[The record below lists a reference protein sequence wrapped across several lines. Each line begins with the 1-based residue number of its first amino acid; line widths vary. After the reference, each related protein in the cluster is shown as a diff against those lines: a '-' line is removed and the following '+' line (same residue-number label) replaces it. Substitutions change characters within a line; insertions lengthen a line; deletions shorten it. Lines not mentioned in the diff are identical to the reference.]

1 MQKSIDK
8 IYYAAI
14 YLRLSKE
21 DGDLSSGEKKES
33 NSIANQRKLIED
45 YLSRNP
51 EITLVQEFCDD
62 GYTGAN
68 FDRPDFQRMMEQVKT
83 GKINC
88 IIVKDLSR
96 FGRDY
101 IDSGRYIEKIFPSL
115 GIRFIAINDN
125 YDSAQS
131 QQAGNEIILPFKNL
145 INDSYS
151 RDISIKI
158 RSNLETKRR
167 NGEFVGSHVVYG
179 YRRSD
184 DDKNKLVIDQTVAPV
199 IQSIF
204 SMKMDGFSPAQIAD
218 KLNKDGVPSPYEY
231 KRQSGSKYQSGF
243 KKQIQTDWGAK
254 AIYRILK
261 NEMYTGT
268 LVQGK
273 TTTPNHKIKS
283 RTTKDEA
290 DWMRTENAH
299 DAIISPS
306 IFDMVQKLMLEDT
319 RSPSGDNSV
328 HLFSGKVF
336 CADCQSTMTRKKTK
350 SAGKEY
356 VYFVCNANKVDRKVC
371 DAHTVK
377 EQVVYDAALAV
388 IQAQVSLALNLEI
401 ALGELNGISWERRE
415 MERIASKI
423 ARQEEVIEHN
433 KQMKAHVYEDFKTE
447 MITREEY
454 FIFKAEVRPH
464 TKKNKEN
471 SFPFYC
477 AHCGRKLQRT
487 FGTDVHFYCV
497 TPYWDTDEEP
507 CKSVRW
513 DRTDIEEV
521 VLAALKAQIAVM
533 TVETVGKIQN
543 TTSEGTLLR
552 QRLKVLASEL
562 ESGDTQK
569 VQSYLDYR
577 EGRITKDEFITLRSE
592 REKRMEELKNLI
604 AETEVAYE
612 DFLEKENQA
621 KQEQAIVERTS
632 SMNDEAL
639 KELMYDAVER
649 INVTDNQNIEIIWK
663 FDDLFATA

>member
-131 QQAGNEIILPFKNL
+131 QQVGNEIILPFKNL

-184 DDKNKLVIDQTVAPV
+184 NDKNKLVIDQTVAPV

-273 TTTPNHKIKS
+273 TTTPNHMLKNIKYTGCMVNHTRES
-283 RTTKDEA
+283 MVIRAKSQRRVPKE
-290 DWMRTENAH
+290 DWIYHENAH
-299 DAIISPS
+299 EAIVTTEE
-306 IFDMVQKLMLEDT
+306 FEAAQAAL
-319 RSPSGDNSV
+319 
-328 HLFSGKVF
+328 
-336 CADCQSTMTRKKTK
+336 
-350 SAGKEY
+350 
-356 VYFVCNANKVDRKVC
+356 RKVKP
-371 DAHTVK
+371 HIK
-377 EQVVYDAALAV
+377 
-388 IQAQVSLALNLEI
+388 
-401 ALGELNGISWERRE
+401 
-415 MERIASKI
+415 K
-423 ARQEEVIEHN
+423 
-433 KQMKAHVYEDFKTE
+433 
-447 MITREEY
+447 
-454 FIFKAEVRPH
+454 KAE
-464 TKKNKEN
+464 NF
-471 SFPFYC
+471 FPFYC

-497 TPYWDTDEEP
+497 TPYWDTNEEL

-521 VLAALKAQIAVM
+521 VLASLKAQIAVM
-533 TVETVGKIQN
+533 TVESVGN
-543 TTSEGTLLR
+543 TQDTISEGTLLR
-552 QRLKVLASEL
+552 QRLKALTSEL

-577 EGRITKDEFITLRSE
+577 EGRITKEDFIALRSE
-592 REKRMEELKNLI
+592 REKRMEELKVQI
-604 AETEVAYE
+604 AEAEAAYE
-612 DFLEKENQA
+612 DFLEKENQT
-621 KQEQAIVERTS
+621 KQEQAIIERTS

-649 INVTDNQNIEIIWK
+649 INVTDNQNIEIVWK

>member
-1 MQKSIDK
+1 MQKIIDK

-21 DGDLSSGEKKES
+21 DGDISSGEKKES

-45 YLSRNP
+45 YLSKHP

-68 FDRPDFQRMMEQVKT
+68 FDRPDFQRMMDQVRK

-88 IIVKDLSR
+88 VIVKDLSR

-101 IDSGRYIEKIFPSL
+101 IDSGKYIEKIFPSL

-158 RSNLETKRR
+158 RSNLDIKRR

-179 YRRSD
+179 YLRSEE
-184 DDKNKLVIDQTVAPV
+184 DKNKLVIDQTVAPI

-204 SMKMDGFSPAQIAD
+204 RMKLDGFSPAQIAD

-231 KRQSGSKYQSGF
+231 KRLCGSKYQSGF
-243 KKQIQTDWGAK
+243 KKQIQTEWGAK

-273 TTTPNHKIKS
+273 TSTPNHKVKV

-299 DAIISPS
+299 DAIIPPS
-306 IFDMVQKLMLEDT
+306 LFDTVQRIMLEDT
-319 RSPSGDNSV
+319 RSPSGDDSV

-336 CADCQSTMTRKKTK
+336 CADCQNTMVRKRTR

-356 VYFVCNANKVDRKVC
+356 VYFICNTNKQDKSSCNA
-371 DAHTVK
+371 HSIK
-377 EQVVYDAALAV
+377 EQAVYDAALAV
-388 IQAQVSLALNLEI
+388 IQAQVSLALDLEA
-401 ALGELNGISWERRE
+401 ALDKLNGVSWERRE
-415 MERIASKI
+415 MERINTRI
-423 ARQEEVIEHN
+423 ARQEEIINHN
-433 KQMKAHVYEDFKTE
+433 KEMKAHLYEDFKTE

-454 FIFKAEVRPH
+454 NIFKEEFDKAIQEAKDAIARLVGNKNQINCGLTEQQSWLSQFREYQNIQELNRRVIVH
-464 TKKNKEN
+464 FIDRIEITDDKQVHVFLNNADQFQAIIEFLEEEKQKANTKKVI
-471 SFPFYC
+471 SLI
-477 AHCGRKLQRT
+477 R
-487 FGTDVHFYCV
+487 
-497 TPYWDTDEEP
+497 
-507 CKSVRW
+507 
-513 DRTDIEEV
+513 EV
-521 VLAALKAQIAVM
+521 
-533 TVETVGKIQN
+533 
-543 TTSEGTLLR
+543 S
-552 QRLKVLASEL
+552 
-562 ESGDTQK
+562 
-569 VQSYLDYR
+569 
-577 EGRITKDEFITLRSE
+577 
-592 REKRMEELKNLI
+592 
-604 AETEVAYE
+604 
-612 DFLEKENQA
+612 
-621 KQEQAIVERTS
+621 
-632 SMNDEAL
+632 
-639 KELMYDAVER
+639 
-649 INVTDNQNIEIIWK
+649 
-663 FDDLFATA
+663 

>member
-131 QQAGNEIILPFKNL
+131 QQVGNEIILPFKNL

-401 ALGELNGISWERRE
+401 ALGKLNGIS
-415 MERIASKI
+415 SKI

-454 FIFKAEVRPH
+454 FIFKAEFD
-464 TKKNKEN
+464 KNIQEAKEAIARLVGN
-471 SFPFYC
+471 KNQISSGLTEQQSWLAQFREYENIQELNRRVVVNFID
-477 AHCGRKLQRT
+477 RIEITEDKQ
-487 FGTDVHFYCV
+487 VH
-497 TPYWDTDEEP
+497 
-507 CKSVRW
+507 
-513 DRTDIEEV
+513 V
-521 VLAALKAQIAVM
+521 VLNNADQFQAI
-533 TVETVGKIQN
+533 
-543 TTSEGTLLR
+543 
-552 QRLKVLASEL
+552 
-562 ESGDTQK
+562 
-569 VQSYLDYR
+569 
-577 EGRITKDEFITLRSE
+577 
-592 REKRMEELKNLI
+592 ME
-604 AETEVAYE
+604 
-612 DFLEKENQA
+612 FLEEEKA
-621 KQEQAIVERTS
+621 KANAKKVISFIREVS
-632 SMNDEAL
+632 
-639 KELMYDAVER
+639 
-649 INVTDNQNIEIIWK
+649 
-663 FDDLFATA
+663 

>member
-131 QQAGNEIILPFKNL
+131 QQVGNEIILPFKNL

-243 KKQIQTDWGAK
+243 KKQIQTVWGEK
-254 AIYRILK
+254 AIYRFLK
-261 NEMYTGT
+261 NVLYTGT
-268 LVQGK
+268 LVLAK

-401 ALGELNGISWERRE
+401 ALGKLNGISWERRE

-454 FIFKAEVRPH
+454 FIFKAEFD
-464 TKKNKEN
+464 KNIQEAKEAIARLVGN
-471 SFPFYC
+471 KNQISSGLTEQQSWLAQFREYENIQELNRRVVVNFID
-477 AHCGRKLQRT
+477 RIEITEDKQ
-487 FGTDVHFYCV
+487 VH
-497 TPYWDTDEEP
+497 
-507 CKSVRW
+507 
-513 DRTDIEEV
+513 V
-521 VLAALKAQIAVM
+521 VLNNADQFQAI
-533 TVETVGKIQN
+533 
-543 TTSEGTLLR
+543 
-552 QRLKVLASEL
+552 
-562 ESGDTQK
+562 
-569 VQSYLDYR
+569 
-577 EGRITKDEFITLRSE
+577 
-592 REKRMEELKNLI
+592 ME
-604 AETEVAYE
+604 
-612 DFLEKENQA
+612 FLEEEKA
-621 KQEQAIVERTS
+621 KANAKKVISFIREVS
-632 SMNDEAL
+632 
-639 KELMYDAVER
+639 
-649 INVTDNQNIEIIWK
+649 
-663 FDDLFATA
+663 

>member
-243 KKQIQTDWGAK
+243 KKQIKTDWGAK

-283 RTTKDEA
+283 RTTKDEV

-454 FIFKAEVRPH
+454 FIFKAEFD
-464 TKKNKEN
+464 KNIQEAKEAIARLVGN
-471 SFPFYC
+471 KNQISSGLTEQQSWLAQFREYENIQELNRRVVVNFID
-477 AHCGRKLQRT
+477 RIEITEDKQ
-487 FGTDVHFYCV
+487 VH
-497 TPYWDTDEEP
+497 
-507 CKSVRW
+507 
-513 DRTDIEEV
+513 V
-521 VLAALKAQIAVM
+521 VLNNADQFQAI
-533 TVETVGKIQN
+533 
-543 TTSEGTLLR
+543 
-552 QRLKVLASEL
+552 
-562 ESGDTQK
+562 
-569 VQSYLDYR
+569 
-577 EGRITKDEFITLRSE
+577 
-592 REKRMEELKNLI
+592 ME
-604 AETEVAYE
+604 
-612 DFLEKENQA
+612 FLEEEKA
-621 KQEQAIVERTS
+621 KS
-632 SMNDEAL
+632 
-639 KELMYDAVER
+639 DAKKVISFIRE
-649 INVTDNQNIEIIWK
+649 VS
-663 FDDLFATA
+663 

>member
-68 FDRPDFQRMMEQVKT
+68 FDRPDFQQMMEQVKT

-243 KKQIQTDWGAK
+243 KKQIKTDWGAK

-454 FIFKAEVRPH
+454 FIFKAEFD
-464 TKKNKEN
+464 KNIQEAKEAIARLVGN
-471 SFPFYC
+471 KNQISSGLTEQQSWLAQF
-477 AHCGRKLQRT
+477 RKYENIQELNRRVVVNFIDRIEITEDKQ
-487 FGTDVHFYCV
+487 VH
-497 TPYWDTDEEP
+497 
-507 CKSVRW
+507 
-513 DRTDIEEV
+513 V
-521 VLAALKAQIAVM
+521 VLNNADQFQAI
-533 TVETVGKIQN
+533 
-543 TTSEGTLLR
+543 
-552 QRLKVLASEL
+552 
-562 ESGDTQK
+562 
-569 VQSYLDYR
+569 
-577 EGRITKDEFITLRSE
+577 
-592 REKRMEELKNLI
+592 ME
-604 AETEVAYE
+604 
-612 DFLEKENQA
+612 FLEEEKA
-621 KQEQAIVERTS
+621 KSDTTKVISFIREVS
-632 SMNDEAL
+632 
-639 KELMYDAVER
+639 
-649 INVTDNQNIEIIWK
+649 
-663 FDDLFATA
+663 

>member
-1 MQKSIDK
+1 MQKITDK

-68 FDRPDFQRMMEQVKT
+68 FDRPDFQRMMEQVKK

-204 SMKMDGFSPAQIAD
+204 SMKMDGFSPAQIAE

-243 KKQIQTDWGAK
+243 KTQIQTDWGAK

-283 RTTKDEA
+283 RTTRDEA

-299 DAIISPS
+299 DAIIAPA

-319 RSPSGDNSV
+319 RSPSGDDSV

-371 DAHTVK
+371 DAHSIK
-377 EQVVYDAALAV
+377 EQAVYDAALAV

-401 ALGELNGISWERRE
+401 ALGKLNGISWERRE

-433 KQMKAHVYEDFKTE
+433 KQMKTHVYEDFKTE

-454 FIFKAEVRPH
+454 FIFKAEFD
-464 TKKNKEN
+464 KNIQEAKEAIARLVGN
-471 SFPFYC
+471 KNQISSGLTEQQSWLAQFREYENIQELNRRVVVNFID
-477 AHCGRKLQRT
+477 RIEITEDKQ
-487 FGTDVHFYCV
+487 VH
-497 TPYWDTDEEP
+497 
-507 CKSVRW
+507 
-513 DRTDIEEV
+513 V
-521 VLAALKAQIAVM
+521 VLNNADQFQAI
-533 TVETVGKIQN
+533 
-543 TTSEGTLLR
+543 
-552 QRLKVLASEL
+552 
-562 ESGDTQK
+562 
-569 VQSYLDYR
+569 
-577 EGRITKDEFITLRSE
+577 
-592 REKRMEELKNLI
+592 ME
-604 AETEVAYE
+604 
-612 DFLEKENQA
+612 FLEEEKA
-621 KQEQAIVERTS
+621 KANAKKVISFIREVS
-632 SMNDEAL
+632 
-639 KELMYDAVER
+639 
-649 INVTDNQNIEIIWK
+649 
-663 FDDLFATA
+663 

>member
-1 MQKSIDK
+1 MQKIIDK

-21 DGDLSSGEKKES
+21 DGDISSGEKKES

-45 YLSRNP
+45 YLSKHP

-68 FDRPDFQRMMEQVKT
+68 FDRPDFQRMMDQVRK

-88 IIVKDLSR
+88 VIVKDLSR

-101 IDSGRYIEKIFPSL
+101 IDSGKYIEKIFPSL

-158 RSNLETKRR
+158 RSNLDTKRR
-167 NGEFVGSHVVYG
+167 NGEFVGTHVVYG

-184 DDKNKLVIDQTVAPV
+184 EDKNKLVIDQMVAPIV
-199 IQSIF
+199 QSIF

-231 KRQSGSKYQSGF
+231 KRLSGMKFHTGF
-243 KKQIQTDWGAK
+243 KKQVQTEWSPVAV
-254 AIYRILK
+254 YRILK

-273 TTTPNHKIKS
+273 TSTPNHKIKN
-283 RTTKDEA
+283 RTKKDEA

-299 DAIISPS
+299 DAIIAPAL
-306 IFDMVQKLMLEDT
+306 FDRVQKIMLDDT
-319 RSPSGDNSV
+319 RSPSGDDAV

-336 CADCQSTMTRKKTK
+336 CADCQSTMTRKRTK

-371 DAHTVK
+371 DSHSVK

-388 IQAQVSLALNLEI
+388 IQTQVSLALDLDT
-401 ALGELNGISWERRE
+401 ALGQLNGVSWERRE

-423 ARQEEVIEHN
+423 ARQEEIIEHN

-454 FIFKAEVRPH
+454 IIFKEEFD
-464 TKKNKEN
+464 KNIQEAKDAIARLVGNKNQISSGLTEQQSWLAQFREYEN
-471 SFPFYC
+471 IQELNRRVVVNFIE
-477 AHCGRKLQRT
+477 RIEITEDKQ
-487 FGTDVHFYCV
+487 VHVILSNADQFQA
-497 TPYWDTDEEP
+497 
-507 CKSVRW
+507 
-513 DRTDIEEV
+513 I
-521 VLAALKAQIAVM
+521 I
-533 TVETVGKIQN
+533 
-543 TTSEGTLLR
+543 
-552 QRLKVLASEL
+552 
-562 ESGDTQK
+562 
-569 VQSYLDYR
+569 
-577 EGRITKDEFITLRSE
+577 
-592 REKRMEELKNLI
+592 
-604 AETEVAYE
+604 
-612 DFLEKENQA
+612 DFLEEERQKANA
-621 KQEQAIVERTS
+621 KKVISFIREVS
-632 SMNDEAL
+632 
-639 KELMYDAVER
+639 
-649 INVTDNQNIEIIWK
+649 
-663 FDDLFATA
+663 

>member
-1 MQKSIDK
+1 MQKIIDK

-21 DGDLSSGEKKES
+21 DGDTSSGEKKES

-45 YLSRNP
+45 YLNKHP

-68 FDRPDFQRMMEQVKT
+68 FDRPDFQRMMEQVKKR
-83 GKINC
+83 KIDC

-101 IDSGRYIEKIFPSL
+101 IDSGKYIEKIFPSL

-131 QQAGNEIILPFKNL
+131 HQAGNEIILPFKNL

-158 RSNLETKRR
+158 RSNLDIKRR
-167 NGEFVGSHVVYG
+167 NGEFVGTHVVYG

-184 DDKNKLVIDQTVAPV
+184 EDKNKLVIDQTVAPV

-231 KRQSGSKYQSGF
+231 KRISGTKFHTGF
-243 KKQIQTDWGAK
+243 KKQLQTEWSPVAV
-254 AIYRILK
+254 YRILK

-273 TTTPNHKIKS
+273 TSTPNHKIKN
-283 RTTKDEA
+283 RTKKDEA

-299 DAIISPS
+299 DAIISPA

-319 RSPSGDNSV
+319 RSPSGDDSV

-336 CADCQSTMTRKKTK
+336 CADCQSTMTRKRTK

-371 DAHTVK
+371 DAHSVK
-377 EQVVYDAALAV
+377 EQIVYDAALAV
-388 IQAQVSLALNLEI
+388 IQAQVALALDLEV
-401 ALGELNGISWERRE
+401 ALGQLNGVSWERRE
-415 MERIASKI
+415 MERIAAKI
-423 ARQEEVIEHN
+423 VRQEEVIEHN

-447 MITREEY
+447 MISREEY
-454 FIFKAEVRPH
+454 SIFKAEFD
-464 TKKNKEN
+464 KNIQEAKDAIARLVGNKNQISSGLTEQQSWLAQFRAYEN
-471 SFPFYC
+471 IQELNRRVVVNFIE
-477 AHCGRKLQRT
+477 RIEITEDKQ
-487 FGTDVHFYCV
+487 VH
-497 TPYWDTDEEP
+497 
-507 CKSVRW
+507 
-513 DRTDIEEV
+513 V
-521 VLAALKAQIAVM
+521 VLNNADQFQAII
-533 TVETVGKIQN
+533 E
-543 TTSEGTLLR
+543 
-552 QRLKVLASEL
+552 
-562 ESGDTQK
+562 
-569 VQSYLDYR
+569 
-577 EGRITKDEFITLRSE
+577 
-592 REKRMEELKNLI
+592 
-604 AETEVAYE
+604 
-612 DFLEKENQA
+612 FLEEEKA
-621 KQEQAIVERTS
+621 KANAKKVISFIREVS
-632 SMNDEAL
+632 
-639 KELMYDAVER
+639 
-649 INVTDNQNIEIIWK
+649 
-663 FDDLFATA
+663 

>member
-1 MQKSIDK
+1 MQKIIDK

-21 DGDLSSGEKKES
+21 DGDTSSGEKKES
-33 NSIANQRKLIED
+33 NSIANQRKLIEN
-45 YLSRNP
+45 YLNKHP

-68 FDRPDFQRMMEQVKT
+68 FDRPDFQRMMEQVKKR
-83 GKINC
+83 KIDC

-101 IDSGRYIEKIFPSL
+101 IDSGKYIEKIFPSL

-131 QQAGNEIILPFKNL
+131 HQAGNEIILPFKNL

-158 RSNLETKRR
+158 RSNLDIKRR
-167 NGEFVGSHVVYG
+167 NGEFVGTHVVYG

-184 DDKNKLVIDQTVAPV
+184 EDKNKLVIDQTVAPV

-231 KRQSGSKYQSGF
+231 KRISGTKFHTGF
-243 KKQIQTDWGAK
+243 KKQLQTEWSPVAV
-254 AIYRILK
+254 YRILK

-273 TTTPNHKIKS
+273 TSTPNHKIKN
-283 RTTKDEA
+283 RTKKDEA

-299 DAIISPS
+299 DAIISPA

-319 RSPSGDNSV
+319 RSPSGDDSV

-336 CADCQSTMTRKKTK
+336 CADCQSTMTRKRTK

-371 DAHTVK
+371 DAHSVK
-377 EQVVYDAALAV
+377 EQIVYDAALAV
-388 IQAQVSLALNLEI
+388 IQAQVALALDLEV
-401 ALGELNGISWERRE
+401 ALGQLNGVSWERRE
-415 MERIASKI
+415 MERIAAKI
-423 ARQEEVIEHN
+423 VRQEEVIEHN

-447 MITREEY
+447 MISREEY
-454 FIFKAEVRPH
+454 SIFKAEFD
-464 TKKNKEN
+464 KNIQEAKDAIARLVGNKNQISSGLTEQQSWLAQFRAYEN
-471 SFPFYC
+471 IQELNRRVVVNFIE
-477 AHCGRKLQRT
+477 RIEITEDKQ
-487 FGTDVHFYCV
+487 VH
-497 TPYWDTDEEP
+497 
-507 CKSVRW
+507 
-513 DRTDIEEV
+513 V
-521 VLAALKAQIAVM
+521 VLNNADQFQAII
-533 TVETVGKIQN
+533 E
-543 TTSEGTLLR
+543 
-552 QRLKVLASEL
+552 
-562 ESGDTQK
+562 
-569 VQSYLDYR
+569 
-577 EGRITKDEFITLRSE
+577 
-592 REKRMEELKNLI
+592 
-604 AETEVAYE
+604 
-612 DFLEKENQA
+612 FLEEEKA
-621 KQEQAIVERTS
+621 KANAKKVISFIREVS
-632 SMNDEAL
+632 
-639 KELMYDAVER
+639 
-649 INVTDNQNIEIIWK
+649 
-663 FDDLFATA
+663 

>member
-1 MQKSIDK
+1 MQKIIDK

-21 DGDLSSGEKKES
+21 DGDISSGEKKES

-45 YLSRNP
+45 YLSKHP

-68 FDRPDFQRMMEQVKT
+68 FDRPDFQRMMDQVRK

-88 IIVKDLSR
+88 VIVKDLSR

-101 IDSGRYIEKIFPSL
+101 IDSGKYIEKIFPSL

-158 RSNLETKRR
+158 RSNLDTKRR
-167 NGEFVGSHVVYG
+167 NGEFVGTHVVYG

-184 DDKNKLVIDQTVAPV
+184 EDKNKLVIDQMVAPIV
-199 IQSIF
+199 QSIF

-231 KRQSGSKYQSGF
+231 KRLSGMKFHTGF
-243 KKQIQTDWGAK
+243 KKQVQTEWSPVAV
-254 AIYRILK
+254 YRILK

-273 TTTPNHKIKS
+273 TSTPNHKIKN
-283 RTTKDEA
+283 RTKKDEA

-299 DAIISPS
+299 DAIIAPAL
-306 IFDMVQKLMLEDT
+306 FDRVQKIMLDDT
-319 RSPSGDNSV
+319 RSPSGDDAV

-336 CADCQSTMTRKKTK
+336 CADCQSTMTRKRTK

-371 DAHTVK
+371 DSHSVK

-388 IQAQVSLALNLEI
+388 IQTQVSLALDLDA
-401 ALGELNGISWERRE
+401 ALGQLNGVSWERRE

-423 ARQEEVIEHN
+423 ARQEEIIEHN

-454 FIFKAEVRPH
+454 IIFKEEFD
-464 TKKNKEN
+464 KNIQEAKDAIARLVGNKNQISSGLTEQQ
-471 SFPFYC
+471 S
-477 AHCGRKLQRT
+477 
-487 FGTDVHFYCV
+487 
-497 TPYWDTDEEP
+497 W
-507 CKSVRW
+507 
-513 DRTDIEEV
+513 
-521 VLAALKAQIAVM
+521 LAQF
-533 TVETVGKIQN
+533 
-543 TTSEGTLLR
+543 R
-552 QRLKVLASEL
+552 
-562 ESGDTQK
+562 
-569 VQSYLDYR
+569 
-577 EGRITKDEFITLRSE
+577 
-592 REKRMEELKNLI
+592 
-604 AETEVAYE
+604 AYE
-612 DFLEKENQA
+612 NIQELNRRVVVNFIERIEITEDKQVHVILSNADQFQAIIDFLEEERQKANA
-621 KQEQAIVERTS
+621 KKVISFIREVS
-632 SMNDEAL
+632 
-639 KELMYDAVER
+639 
-649 INVTDNQNIEIIWK
+649 
-663 FDDLFATA
+663 